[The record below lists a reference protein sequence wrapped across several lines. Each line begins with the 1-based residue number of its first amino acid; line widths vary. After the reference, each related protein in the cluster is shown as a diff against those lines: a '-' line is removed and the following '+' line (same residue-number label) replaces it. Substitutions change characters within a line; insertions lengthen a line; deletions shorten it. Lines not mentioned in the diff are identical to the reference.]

1 MGPAPAGG
9 SHAGAHM
16 NDVVADPYDPVHSGL
31 IEPGGAGG
39 AGDGGPE
46 AAGRWPIGARTVHAS
61 HLMGVGIDRVR
72 RTTSGWQRGDRVLKQ
87 GLLVIP

>member
-1 MGPAPAGG
+1 MD
-9 SHAGAHM
+9 
-16 NDVVADPYDPVHSGL
+16 DVVADSYDPVHGRL
-31 IEPGGAGG
+31 MEPGSAGG
-39 AGDGGPE
+39 DGDSGPEPEAEAEAEAE